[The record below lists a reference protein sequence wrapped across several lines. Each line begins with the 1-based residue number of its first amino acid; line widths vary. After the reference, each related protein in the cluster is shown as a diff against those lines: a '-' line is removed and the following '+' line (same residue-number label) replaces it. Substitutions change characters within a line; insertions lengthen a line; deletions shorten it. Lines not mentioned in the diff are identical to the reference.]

1 MALLALLFA
10 SAAPAAAV
18 QGAPSVERERPNVT
32 VRPVSGPSGPV
43 IDGVL
48 DESLWSEAARIGPLT
63 QVLPIEGADPT
74 VATDVRLTYD
84 RDTVYVGIL
93 CRDDPAE
100 VRARQMDRDAFVR
113 YDDVASAKTAHLQL
127 HGRDF
132 DGNKVN
138 VVFLPDE

>member
-1 MALLALLFA
+1 M
-10 SAAPAAAV
+10 
-18 QGAPSVERERPNVT
+18 T
-32 VRPVSGPSGPV
+32 VRPLSGSSGPV

-48 DESLWSEAARIGPLT
+48 DEALWSEAARIGPLT

-113 YDDVASAKTAHLQL
+113 YDDVVELWFDPFASERFAYWFQITPGGSIGDALSRTT
-127 HGRDF
+127 GPRSTRTGTGSGTGDRR
-132 DGNKVN
+132 
-138 VVFLPDE
+138 